1 MTNKDL
7 MQALGYMKSLLYRC
21 MFRGD
26 QIVVVA
32 ECLRTIENVLQ
43 KINDMPP
50 EQRID
55 TVDKGGAV

>member
-1 MTNKDL
+1 
-7 MQALGYMKSLLYRC
+7 MKSLLYRC